1 MMNRR
6 RFNAAL
12 AAMGAL
18 SAATPF
24 AAVRAQAG
32 ALRIAVL
39 NDMSSVYAD
48 YQGIGSV
55 IAAKMATEDY
65 GGKAARRAIEILSAD
80 HQNKPDVGAAIARK
94 WLDTEGVEMISDIPN
109 SSVALAVSEL
119 TRDKNKVFVASGAGT
134 SLLTGERCS
143 PNTVQWT
150 YDTYAQG
157 HSIAK
162 AILNRGGKT
171 WFFVTADY
179 AFGHDL
185 EKQAADEVAKGGG
198 KVLGSVR
205 HPLGQSDFSSYL
217 LRAQASGAGVVAFA
231 NAGGDLINCLKQAA
245 EFKLAPKQLLTGLI
259 FDVNG
264 VQPLGLQA
272 AQGLLAIDPFYWDM
286 NEGTRSWSRRFQ
298 ELHPQKNMPNDMQ
311 AGVYASTLHYLK
323 AVDKVG
329 SASDGRAVVAAMK
342 SIPTD
347 DPLFGKGT
355 IRQDGRKMHPMYL
368 FEVKRPDESK
378 GPWDYYKLLSTI
390 PAEQAFRPLG
400 EGGCKL

>member
-1 MMNRR
+1 MNRR

-12 AAMGAL
+12 AAMGVV

-24 AAVRAQAG
+24 AAARAQAG

-55 IAAKMATEDY
+55 IAARMASEDY
-65 GGKAARRAIEILSAD
+65 GGKAAGRAIEILSAD
-80 HQNKPDVGAAIARK
+80 HQNKPDVGAAIARR
-94 WLDTEGVEMISDIPN
+94 WLDTEGVEMIADIPN
-109 SSVALAVSEL
+109 SAVALAVSEL

-245 EFKLAPKQLLTGLI
+245 EFKLAPRQLLTGLI

-264 VQPLGLQA
+264 VPPLGLQA

-298 ELHPQKNMPNDMQ
+298 GLHPQKNMPNDMQ
-311 AGVYASTLHYLK
+311 AGVYAGTLHYLK

-329 SASDGRAVVAAMK
+329 GAADGRAVVAAMK
-342 SIPTD
+342 SMPTD
-347 DPLFGKGT
+347 DPLFGRGT

>member
-1 MMNRR
+1 MNRR
-6 RFNAAL
+6 RFNAGL

-18 SAATPF
+18 SGAAPF

-65 GGKAARRAIEILSAD
+65 GGKAAGRAIEILSAD

-109 SSVALAVSEL
+109 SAVALAVSEL

-298 ELHPQKNMPNDMQ
+298 ELHPQRNMPNDMQ

>member
-1 MMNRR
+1 
-6 RFNAAL
+6 
-12 AAMGAL
+12 MGAL

-32 ALRIAVL
+32 TLRIAVL

-65 GGKAARRAIEILSAD
+65 GGKAAGRAIEILSAD

-109 SSVALAVSEL
+109 SAVALAVSEL

-245 EFKLAPKQLLTGLI
+245 EFKLPPKQLLTGLI

-298 ELHPQKNMPNDMQ
+298 ELHPQRNMPNDMQ

-368 FEVKRPDESK
+368 FEVKRPDESR